1 MSAATHARQAEL
13 DGVLDSQHVSP
24 GLAEELFSVADLL
37 GGQASLRNA
46 LSDST
51 AGDPA
56 RRQLAGGLFAG
67 RVSAPAQA
75 VVEAAAGLRWS
86 SGADLVA
93 ALERQGVR
101 ALLRDAQLGGRLD
114 RVEEELFRFSRIV
127 AGDQGLREVLEDR
140 TANLAGREEIVTG
153 LLTGKADEATIALAR
168 RALRGA
174 DRTVGR
180 TLDSYLALAAEERNR
195 AIAEVT
201 VAVPLTADQAERLRA
216 ALSRQVGR
224 EVTLQ
229 VDIDPA
235 VIGGVR
241 VRLGDEVIEGTVAGR
256 LAAAERQLH

>member
-101 ALLRDAQLGGRLD
+101 ALLRDAQLGGRLE
-114 RVEEELFRFSRIV
+114 RVE
-127 AGDQGLREVLEDR
+127 G
-140 TANLAGREEIVTG
+140 
-153 LLTGKADEATIALAR
+153 
-168 RALRGA
+168 
-174 DRTVGR
+174 
-180 TLDSYLALAAEERNR
+180 
-195 AIAEVT
+195 
-201 VAVPLTADQAERLRA
+201 
-216 ALSRQVGR
+216 
-224 EVTLQ
+224 
-229 VDIDPA
+229 
-235 VIGGVR
+235 
-241 VRLGDEVIEGTVAGR
+241 
-256 LAAAERQLH
+256 